1 VRVLIGTDGS
11 DEAIHAATT
20 GLPLL
25 AAADT
30 VVVACVSE
38 VPAVETAGLE
48 SGFGGGIASADEIE
62 AAQEAARTGANLA
75 LERTVAALSTSAT
88 VETRAEVG
96 DPGWMLCELA
106 KELSVDVVVIGSRGH
121 GRIRRALLGSV
132 SSHVAH
138 NAPCPV
144 MIVRADD

>member
-1 VRVLIGTDGS
+1 VLIGTDGS

-20 GLPLL
+20 ALPLL
-25 AAADT
+25 ATPDAVT
-30 VVVACVSE
+30 VACVSE

-62 AAQEAARTGANLA
+62 AAQMAASTAA
-75 LERTVAALSTSAT
+75 ATAIDRTVAAITTSAS
-88 VETRAEVG
+88 VDTRAEAG

-106 KELSVDVVVIGSRGH
+106 RELAADVVVIGSRGH

>member
-1 VRVLIGTDGS
+1 VLIGTDGS

-20 GLPLL
+20 ALPLL
-25 AAADT
+25 AAPDVVT
-30 VVVACVSE
+30 VASVSE

-62 AAQEAARTGANLA
+62 AAQQAASFAANTA
-75 LERTVAALSTSAT
+75 IEHTVTAIAT
-88 VETRAEVG
+88 TAKVETRAEVG

-106 KELSVDVVVIGSRGH
+106 KELSADVVVIGSRGH

-132 SSHVAH
+132 SSHLAH